1 MRSGKYESF
10 NPAYYRADT
19 SSETLL
25 QLTRVISQRRY
36 SSSNRY
42 KIKEVKI
49 MTTGDFLMI
58 VMVAICGLMPWIV
71 MFGGKRK

>member
-1 MRSGKYESF
+1 
-10 NPAYYRADT
+10 
-19 SSETLL
+19 
-25 QLTRVISQRRY
+25 
-36 SSSNRY
+36 
-42 KIKEVKI
+42 